1 MPTNV
6 ADSSHGLLSI
16 KIPDVEPTP
25 ASANGFLN
33 YLRDYCKTHADKSSE
48 QILMSTT
55 HQWNVMSDTRRN
67 MYREVGDACGGCPKK
82 KKNPCKKKKPKCPK
96 KKKKNPCKKKKPA
109 CPKKKPKCPKKK
121 KNPCKKKK
129 PRCPKKKK
137 KTCGAKKPKCTNP
150 GPLTNNAYLNYLRY
164 FRRNNCG
171 LDPKDIIKQ
180 AAKCW
185 CKLPPEKRLRFEKQA
200 CKMTTSCRRKNT
212 KLCKEARKPKKKKPC
227 CP

>member
-1 MPTNV
+1 MVTEE
-6 ADSSHGLLSI
+6 I
-16 KIPDVEPTP
+16 KPKIN
-25 ASANGFLN
+25 ASKGYLN
-33 YLRDYCKTHADKSSE
+33 FLRDFSMKLVDKSA
-48 QILMSTT
+48 T
-55 HQWNVMSDTRRN
+55 HVVLSGAHHWNTLSDASKHV
-67 MYREVGDACGGCPKK
+67 YREMGDACGGCPKK
-82 KKNPCKKKKPKCPK
+82 KKNPCKKKKPACPKKKPKCPK
-96 KKKKNPCKKKKPA
+96 KKKKNSCKKKKPA

-137 KTCGAKKPKCTNP
+137 KSCGAKKPKCTQP

-171 LDPKDIIKQ
+171 LEPKEIIKK

-200 CKMTTSCRRKNT
+200 CKMSKSCKRKNT
-212 KLCKEARKPKKKKPC
+212 KICKEALKRKKKKPC

>member
-1 MPTNV
+1 MRLGKEN
-6 ADSSHGLLSI
+6 ADSAQGY
-16 KIPDVEPTP
+16 
-25 ASANGFLN
+25 LN
-33 YLRDYCKTHADKSSE
+33 FLRDYCKTHINEPSE
-48 QILMSTT
+48 HILMTGT
-55 HQWNVMSDTRRN
+55 HVWNTFSNSRKKF
-67 MYREVGDACGGCPKK
+67 YRELGDACGG
-82 KKNPCKKKKPKCPK
+82 CPK

-109 CPKKKPKCPKKK
+109 CPKKKPKCPKKKPRCPKKKK

-171 LDPKDIIKQ
+171 LEPKDIIKQ

-200 CKMTTSCRRKNT
+200 CKMSKSCRRKNT
-212 KLCKEARKPKKKKPC
+212 KICKEALKRKKKKKPC